1 VHHAKELPLLVLV
14 LQLQVLGQLVRDHH
28 GLERRRQVLQPLA
41 LQANHVNRRHE
52 YLHQQEFRRDK
63 LFSASSA
70 CSLR

>member
-1 VHHAKELPLLVLV
+1 VHRAKELLVLVLV
-14 LQLQVLGQLVRDHH
+14 LQL
-28 GLERRRQVLQPLA
+28 QVLQPLA